1 MLDKNFDVQSIGIN
15 ANYKD
20 VFKFVSKPENL
31 PLWTNAFAKADEST
45 ATLVTPQGQLPI
57 GLKIITSAESGIVDW
72 IMTMPD
78 GSIGK
83 AYSRILENGATTI
96 YSFTLLAPPVP
107 LEQIEGALAAQK
119 KLLAE
124 ELIDLKKIMEK

>member
-57 GLKIITSAESGIVDW
+57 GLKIITSAESGIESMFKNFRKWSNYDLFVYL
-72 IMTMPD
+72 
-78 GSIGK
+78 IG
-83 AYSRILENGATTI
+83 TTC
-96 YSFTLLAPPVP
+96 SLRTN
-107 LEQIEGALAAQK
+107 
-119 KLLAE
+119 
-124 ELIDLKKIMEK
+124 